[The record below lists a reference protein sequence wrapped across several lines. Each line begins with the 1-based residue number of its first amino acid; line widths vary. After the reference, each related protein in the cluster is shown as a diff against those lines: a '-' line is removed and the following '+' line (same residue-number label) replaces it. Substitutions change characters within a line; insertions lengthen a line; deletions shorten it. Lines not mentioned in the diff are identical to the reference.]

1 MKIST
6 EKPPNYD
13 LILHHFPN
21 CEKQKAVFTYGD
33 IIFNPFFNVLITP
46 DLEKHEEVHSKQQG
60 DNPLMWWDRYF
71 KDKEFRLREELLAYA
86 SQYRF
91 VKDTLKNQN
100 GLVNWLLEKLAEA
113 LSSELYKLDISYGE
127 AKSKIRNMSK
137 TLAVDK

>member
-1 MKIST
+1 MKI
-6 EKPPNYD
+6 ENNKYPPNYD
-13 LILHHFPN
+13 LILHHFPK

-33 IIFNPFFNVLITP
+33 IIFNPSGVLITP

-60 DNPLMWWDRYF
+60 GNSLMWWDRYF
-71 KDKEFRLREELLAYA
+71 KDKDFRLREELQAYA

-91 VKDTLKNQN
+91 VKEMLKNQN

-113 LSSELYKLDISYGE
+113 LSSELYNLDISYGE

-137 TLAVDK
+137 RLAE